1 MKKLTLTTIISIF
14 FIACTSAPEPVT
26 EIVPEIEA
34 PPETIIQTTGCDTK
48 MVTTSMEP
56 DSVKVALAG
65 MNKMGFEVREQ
76 SFDHMKKT
84 VLFVMVNDMI
94 CNIEAQKIA
103 LRESQGL
110 PTIESKVFSS
120 YDEIKMIS
128 KIRKFESAGWEE
140 VSIDEKLIQE
150 CNDKTKA
157 ALFGTKQVEECKS
170 VKKYTVVME
179 RKMKQGL

>member
-14 FIACTSAPEPVT
+14 LIACSSAPEPVT
-26 EIVPEIEA
+26 ELVPEMVA
-34 PPETIIQTTGCDTK
+34 PPETIVQSTGCDTK
-48 MVTTSMEP
+48 LVTTSMEP
-56 DSVKVALAG
+56 DSVSVALAAL
-65 MNKMGFEVREQ
+65 NKMGFEVREQ
-76 SFDHMKKT
+76 SLDLDKKLI
-84 VLFVMVNDMI
+84 VFIMVNDQI

-103 LRESQGL
+103 LLETQGL
-110 PTIESKVFSS
+110 PTIETKVFAS

-140 VSIDEKLIQE
+140 VSVDEKLIQE

-179 RKMKQGL
+179 RKVK